1 MNLRQTMLSVA
12 VVAAAAALTGCGAES
27 GPSGSVPAAPSSS
40 AAATAPSSAPSSAQ
54 AAPASSAPA
63 ATSSAPAAAEEV
75 VITIRDFQYELPD
88 SVAPGAT
95 VTVINEDAAPHT
107 VTAENEGDFDAIAAG
122 GETVTFTAPEE
133 PGEYPIICTYHPQM
147 SATLVVR

>member
-1 MNLRQTMLSVA
+1 MNLQQTMLSIA
-12 VVAAAAALTGCGAES
+12 VVAAAAGLTGCGAQS
-27 GPSGSVPAAPSSS
+27 GPSGSVPEATSSS
-40 AAATAPSSAPSSAQ
+40 AASIAPSSVQ
-54 AAPASSAPA
+54 ATP
-63 ATSSAPAAAEEV
+63 ATSSAPVAAEEV
-75 VITIRDFQYELPD
+75 VITIRDFQYELPE

-107 VTAENEGDFDAIAAG
+107 VTAQNEGGFDAIAAA

-147 SATLVVR
+147 SATLVVQ

>member
-1 MNLRQTMLSVA
+1 
-12 VVAAAAALTGCGAES
+12 
-27 GPSGSVPAAPSSS
+27 
-40 AAATAPSSAPSSAQ
+40 
-54 AAPASSAPA
+54 
-63 ATSSAPAAAEEV
+63 
-75 VITIRDFQYELPD
+75 VITIKDFQYELPD

-107 VTAENEGDFDAIAAG
+107 VTAENDGGFDAIAAG

-147 SATLVVR
+147 SATLVVQ

>member
-1 MNLRQTMLSVA
+1 MLGVA
-12 VVAAAAALTGCGAES
+12 VVAAAVALTGCGAES
-27 GPSGSVPAAPSSS
+27 GPSGSVPTSPSSS
-40 AAATAPSSAPSSAQ
+40 AASTAPSSAQ
-54 AAPASSAPA
+54 AAPATSGPS
-63 ATSSAPAAAEEV
+63 ATSPEPAAAEEV
-75 VITIRDFQYELPD
+75 VIRIREFQYELPD
-88 SVAPGAT
+88 SVVPGAM

-107 VTAENEGDFDAIAAG
+107 VTAESNGDFDAVAAG

>member
-1 MNLRQTMLSVA
+1 MNLRQTILSLT
-12 VVAAAAALTGCGAES
+12 VVAAAAGLTGCGAES
-27 GPSGSVPAAPSSS
+27 GPSGSTPETPASS
-40 AAATAPSSAPSSAQ
+40 AASTAPSSAQ
-54 AAPASSAPA
+54 AAPASSAPT
-63 ATSSAPAAAEEV
+63 ATTAAPAAAEEV
-75 VITIRDFQYELPD
+75 VITIKDFQYELPD

-107 VTAENEGDFDAIAAG
+107 VTAENAGGFNAIAAG

-147 SATLVVR
+147 SATLVVQ

>member
-1 MNLRQTMLSVA
+1 MNLQRTMLGVA
-12 VVAAAAALTGCGAES
+12 VVAAAVALTGCGAES
-27 GPSGSVPAAPSSS
+27 GPSGSVPASPSSS
-40 AAATAPSSAPSSAQ
+40 AASTAPSSAQ
-54 AAPASSAPA
+54 AAPATSAPA
-63 ATSSAPAAAEEV
+63 ATSSEPAAAEKA
-75 VITIRDFQYELPD
+75 VITIREFQYELPD

-95 VTVINEDAAPHT
+95 ITVVNEDAAPHT
-107 VTAENEGDFDAIAAG
+107 VTAERDGDFDAVAAG

>member
-1 MNLRQTMLSVA
+1 MKLKQAMVI
-12 VVAAAAALTGCGAES
+12 VVLAGAAGSLTGCGAEE
-27 GPSGSVPAAPSSS
+27 GPSGSVPSASSSS
-40 AAATAPSSAPSSAQ
+40 AASTAASPARATPGSSTPEAS
-54 AAPASSAPA
+54 SSAPA
-63 ATSSAPAAAEEV
+63 DAQEI

-107 VTAENEGDFDAIAAG
+107 VTAENDGGFDAIAAG

-147 SATLVVR
+147 SATLVVQ

>member
-40 AAATAPSSAPSSAQ
+40 AAATAPSSAQ

-107 VTAENEGDFDAIAAG
+107 VTAENEGDFDAVAAG

>member
-1 MNLRQTMLSVA
+1 MNLQQTMLSIA
-12 VVAAAAALTGCGAES
+12 VVAAAAGLTGCGAQN
-27 GPSGSVPAAPSSS
+27 GPSGSAPEATTSSVAS
-40 AAATAPSSAPSSAQ
+40 TA
-54 AAPASSAPA
+54 ASSAPA
-63 ATSSAPAAAEEV
+63 PPASSTSEASSSAPAAGEEV
-75 VITIRDFQYELPD
+75 GITIRDFQYKLPE

-107 VTAENEGDFDAIAAG
+107 VTAQGDGGFDAIAAA

-147 SATLVVR
+147 SATLVVQ

>member
-1 MNLRQTMLSVA
+1 MNLKQAMVIVA
-12 VVAAAAALTGCGAES
+12 LAGAAGGLTGCGAQS
-27 GPSGSVPAAPSSS
+27 GPAGSVPDAPTSN
-40 AAATAPSSAPSSAQ
+40 AV
-54 AAPASSAPA
+54 SSAPA
-63 ATSSAPAAAEEV
+63 SVQESPASPAPSATSSESAAAKEV
-75 VITIRDFQYELPD
+75 VITIRDFQYELPGRI
-88 SVAPGAT
+88 APGAT

-107 VTAENEGDFDAIAAG
+107 VTAQDGGGFDAIAAG